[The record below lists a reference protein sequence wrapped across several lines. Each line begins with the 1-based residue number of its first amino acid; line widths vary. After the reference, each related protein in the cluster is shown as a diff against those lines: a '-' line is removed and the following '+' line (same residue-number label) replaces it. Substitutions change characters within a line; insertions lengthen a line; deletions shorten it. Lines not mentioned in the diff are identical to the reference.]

1 MDTNNKAPVYRKR
14 IVVCNLPSLDPIFCV
29 RSPIPAMVIV
39 VHKKTA
45 WTVRGVSCRFSRKKM
60 GKYRMD
66 IPDASPDM
74 ISAEMTSIGTILDDD
89 DDVVDDVVDGDGD
102 HDDGDNG
109 DDDGE
114 KELDDSDKSGVSR
127 SLDVSDNRPLS

>member
-89 DDVVDDVVDGDGD
+89 DDVVDAVDADTVD
-102 HDDGDNG
+102 HYFCYSHSFHCPFC
-109 DDDGE
+109 
-114 KELDDSDKSGVSR
+114 KVWVLSYLQYQLR
-127 SLDVSDNRPLS
+127 SH